1 MTLPHFV
8 RPAAVATLA
17 LACSLAHADDNAQI
31 RDSVVKIFTT
41 QRMPD
46 YESPWTKQTPQEISG
61 TGFVID
67 GDRILTNAHMVEMAS
82 QIFVQPPQSADKLRA
97 QVVGIAQ
104 GIDLAVIELRREAD
118 RESFHQKHPPLTL
131 SDDLPAI
138 GSTVQAIGYPMGGQ
152 QISLTEGVV
161 SRIEFTGYAQGTA
174 GLRIQI
180 DAALNHGNSG
190 GPVVQDGKVIGVVFS
205 GIESAD
211 NIGYVIPLEEV
222 QAFLT
227 DIQDG
232 HYDGRSRL
240 FARGFQTA
248 ENPNLRDW
256 LKLTNDQTGLLYT
269 GAGDDADD
277 ESIVFEPWDL
287 IDRIGDEDIDNAG
300 MITVGE
306 NNLRLNWAY
315 EIPILAPE
323 GSGTV
328 PVTVLRD
335 GEQITLDMPVAN
347 KRDELIPAIGDDYPE
362 YFIVGPLV
370 FSPAR
375 REHLM
380 NFYTPFLAMQGN
392 PAALR
397 ADQVK
402 DFEGEEIV
410 MIVSDFLPH
419 PITKGYEIVYKPAVK
434 ELNGVKV
441 KSLAHLVEMIRDSQ
455 DEYLKFTFYD
465 KGQETL
471 VFNRQDLIDSTE
483 TILEDNSIRNQGSD
497 RFMKIWND
505 GE

>member
-1 MTLPHFV
+1 MPTPALF
-8 RPAAVATLA
+8 RPAAVIIVA
-17 LACSLAHADDNAQI
+17 LACTLANAADNAQI

-46 YESPWTKQTPQEISG
+46 YQSPWTKQTPQEISG

-82 QIFVQPPQSADKLRA
+82 QIFVQPPHSADKIRA
-97 QVVGIAQ
+97 QVIGIAP

-118 RESFHQKHPPLTL
+118 RESFRDGHPALAL
-131 SDDLPAI
+131 NNELPSI
-138 GSTVQAIGYPMGGQ
+138 GSTVQAIGYPLGGQ

-161 SRIEFTGYAQGTA
+161 SRIEFTGYNQDTA
-174 GLRIQI
+174 GLRIQV

-211 NIGYVIPLEEV
+211 NIGYVIPVEEV
-222 QAFLT
+222 EAFL
-227 DIQDG
+227 DDLKDG
-232 HYDGRSRL
+232 HYDGRPRL

-248 ENPNLRDW
+248 ENPDLRDW
-256 LKLTNDQTGLLYT
+256 LNLTNDQTGLLYT
-269 GAGDDADD
+269 GAGDDEDD
-277 ESIVFEPWDL
+277 KSIVFKPWDL
-287 IDRIGDEDIDNAG
+287 IDRVGDEDIDNAG
-300 MITVGE
+300 LITIGD
-306 NNLRLNWAY
+306 NLRLNWAY
-315 EIPILAPE
+315 EIPRLAKD
-323 GSGTV
+323 GTV

-335 GEQITLDMPVAN
+335 GKEIKLDVPVAS

-375 REHLM
+375 REHLI
-380 NFYTPFLAMQGN
+380 NFYTPFLALQGN

-402 DFEGEEIV
+402 DFPGEEIV
-410 MIVSDFLPH
+410 LIVSDFLPN

-434 ELNGVKV
+434 ELNGIKV
-441 KSLAHLVEMIRDSQ
+441 KSLAHLVQMIRDS
-455 DEYLKFTFYD
+455 DDDYLKFTFYD

-471 VFNRQDLIDSTE
+471 VFNRQDLLDTTE
-483 TILEDNSIRNQGSD
+483 EILEDNSIRNQGSD
-497 RFMKIWND
+497 RFMKIWD
-505 GE
+505 TDK